1 MTAFLEILLSCSIRI
16 GAGALVIWGAL
27 FLGKVRSSSLRHTA
41 WLMVLCAM
49 PMMPILSRIAPNLYV
64 PGIQTTARSETPQIM
79 RMSQERLSNVF
90 LPQRSSKNEEYS
102 APPAVSAVRPSRIQM
117 PDVPTMIFLAYLSGV
132 TILLWRYVSG
142 LRVMQRIIQSSRP
155 VFIKGVGLQIF
166 ESDLISAPVTFGLTI
181 RRILMPAGWNKWPE
195 DNLRAVLAHESEHV
209 RRGDTIV
216 NFLACLNR
224 CFFWFHPLAWWLER
238 QLALTAE
245 QACDD
250 AGVRALGETRK
261 YASILLDM
269 AEAVRR
275 RGALVSF
282 GSAGVAGTG
291 LLNARINRL
300 LREHTVSNISKF
312 QKIIVALSCASA
324 ILLAAACHRKDFY
337 TGELRPDPS
346 IAASLE
352 KQKKIEAIHG
362 MSEPQ
367 VASLESAVAKN
378 PEDLESRKK
387 LMSFYF
393 SGGSRLYDARE
404 AADRFWKHKLWFIQN
419 HPEHEAASFVEPFRN
434 QAAHDQAK
442 NMWLAVA
449 EQKNSSTSALHNA
462 ARFFENEN
470 PRLAEQIYIRLQA
483 AAPDKLWA
491 VSFGRLYSEV
501 IAKGPEAPLA
511 DEFRKKLDQSKDPA
525 LLAITGY
532 DLAMAH
538 PNDYGMVE
546 LGRSYL
552 ERAYQINSNSY
563 YAKNGLAVVERLQ
576 EGARTDPKI
585 AQALA
590 AIPSEA
596 QYQTVSTFTESERF
610 RYLPQFAETAYIRG
624 DMLDYYQHDERGA
637 GSCWEFARRYS
648 QDALQVAPRFRGD
661 GKNYGNAVY
670 AANMVLGMIAV
681 RVDGNIKSA
690 THHLLVASETPS
702 AEIPTYLSMRLPTAL
717 LKYGGMDQREAVIKY
732 LERCGR
738 TMDRPDIRFLEDA
751 QKLRKGIMPIW
762 YQYQIAKLK

>member
-1 MTAFLEILLSCSIRI
+1 
-16 GAGALVIWGAL
+16 
-27 FLGKVRSSSLRHTA
+27 
-41 WLMVLCAM
+41 M
-49 PMMPILSRIAPNLYV
+49 PNA
-64 PGIQTTARSETPQIM
+64 
-79 RMSQERLSNVF
+79 
-90 LPQRSSKNEEYS
+90 
-102 APPAVSAVRPSRIQM
+102 
-117 PDVPTMIFLAYLSGV
+117 PTMIFGVYLSGV
-132 TILLWRYVSG
+132 AILLWRCISG
-142 LRVMQRIIQSSRP
+142 LIGMRRIIQSSRP
-155 VFIKGVGLQIF
+155 VFIEGMEIPIL
-166 ESDLISAPVTFGLTI
+166 ESDLVFAPVTFGLKT
-181 RRILMPAGWNKWPE
+181 RRILLPAGWNQWPE
-195 DNLRAVLAHESEHV
+195 ENLRAVLAHESEHV
-209 RRGDTIV
+209 KRCDTIV
-216 NFLACLNR
+216 NFIACLNR
-224 CFFWFHPLAWWLER
+224 CIFWFHPLAWWLER

-245 QACDD
+245 QACDE

-275 RGALVSF
+275 RGALLSF
-282 GSAGVAGTG
+282 GGAGVAGTG
-291 LLNARINRL
+291 LLDARIDRL
-300 LREHTVSNISKF
+300 LREHPFSNISKSR
-312 QKIIVALSCASA
+312 KILVALSCAA
-324 ILLAAACHRKDFY
+324 TVLLAAACHKKDFY
-337 TGELRPDPS
+337 TGELKPDPS
-346 IAASLE
+346 IAAALE
-352 KQKKIEAIHG
+352 KQKEREAIYG

-378 PEDLESRKK
+378 AEDLESRRK
-387 LMSFYF
+387 LMSFYQA
-393 SGGSRLYDARE
+393 GGSRLYGEKE
-404 AADRFWKHKLWFIQN
+404 AAERFWKHKLWFIQN

-442 NMWLAVA
+442 NMWRAVA
-449 EQKNSSTSALHNA
+449 EQKNSSISALRNA

-552 ERAYQINSNSY
+552 ERAYQIDSNSY
-563 YAKNGLAVVERLQ
+563 YSKNGLAVVERLQ

-585 AQALA
+585 AEAMA
-590 AIPSEA
+590 AMPSEA

-648 QDALQVAPRFRGD
+648 QDALQVAPRFRSD

-670 AANMVLGMIAV
+670 AANMVLGMIAM
-681 RVDGNIKSA
+681 RVDGDIKSA
-690 THHLLVASETPS
+690 TRHLLVASETPS

-717 LKYGGMDQREAVIKY
+717 LKYGGMDQREAVIVY

-762 YQYQIAKLK
+762 YQYQITKLK